1 MNNTTWTVLIW
12 GLPVAVIGGLIGDL
26 SYERGYAH
34 GKAEAAAERE
44 FTINKAAQ
52 EAQAGGNAKQKQNE
66 LDKTCS
72 AWLFE
77 TNAKDAKRRI
87 CGKQ

>member
-1 MNNTTWTVLIW
+1 MRNTAWNVLMW

-34 GKAEAAAERE
+34 GKAEAERE
-44 FTINKAAQ
+44 FSINNAAQ
-52 EAQAGGNAKQKQNE
+52 EAQARENPAQTKPNQQT
-66 LDKTCS
+66 LDKHCP
-72 AWLFE
+72 AWLFD

-87 CGKQ
+87 CGK

>member
-1 MNNTTWTVLIW
+1 MNSTAWTVLIW

-34 GKAEAAAERE
+34 GMAEAESV

-52 EAQAGGNAKQKQNE
+52 EAQAGGNAKQKQKQI
-66 LDKTCS
+66 DQQCS
-72 AWLFE
+72 AWLFD
-77 TNAKDAKRRI
+77 TNQKDAKRRI
-87 CGKQ
+87 CGK